1 MLQECYGKEPPEG
14 RRRRQGV
21 KELDQKTQ
29 WKKVA
34 SIQGAR
40 LQDAKRAGLP
50 VS

>member
-1 MLQECYGKEPPEG
+1 MARNLQKAEDAG
-14 RRRRQGV
+14 

-34 SIQGAR
+34 SIQGGR
-40 LQDAKRAGLP
+40 LQDAAKRAGLP

>member
-1 MLQECYGKEPPEG
+1 MARNLQKAEDTG
-14 RRRRQGV
+14 

-34 SIQGAR
+34 SIQGR
-40 LQDAKRAGLP
+40 LQDAAKRAGLP